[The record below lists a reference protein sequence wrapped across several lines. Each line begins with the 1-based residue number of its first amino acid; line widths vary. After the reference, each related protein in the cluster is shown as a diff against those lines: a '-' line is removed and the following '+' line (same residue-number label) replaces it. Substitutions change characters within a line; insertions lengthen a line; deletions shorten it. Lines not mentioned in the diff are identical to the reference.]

1 MINISYLDKV
11 FTMWELA
18 FATSLPE
25 NVKRIRPFF
34 DLEDGVEGCEN
45 AMWGAVNL
53 LVETYDRSFVLD
65 WMGSLETYESE
76 ETKEKAEAALLVFTE
91 EYLTDE
97 LEIESNYINICDK
110 IDFDKEDWKRKEE

>member
-1 MINISYLDKV
+1 
-11 FTMWELA
+11 MWELA
-18 FATSLPE
+18 FATSLPA

>member
-1 MINISYLDKV
+1 MGTCFCYKSPCKCKKNK
-11 FTMWELA
+11 
-18 FATSLPE
+18 
-25 NVKRIRPFF
+25 
-34 DLEDGVEGCEN
+34 
-45 AMWGAVNL
+45 WGAVNL

-97 LEIESNYINICDK
+97 LEIESNYINICNK